1 MKRIAGK
8 LKQVLSVT
16 LAAAM
21 LITLLPQTGM
31 KVFAEESV
39 IEEREVQEQ
48 PEQKENSGEI
58 EEGTTETEEDE
69 EETTGAEETG
79 EDNEKDEA
87 DGDDEQNPE
96 EEKNNTE
103 DDNQQTDPEVDS
115 EEDTENPDA
124 EPEEETQEPVDQLVD
139 EGLCT
144 SNEGETA
151 VQLITEPV
159 YYQVDGKTYVF
170 FRLDNYEFS
179 WSFNGKVWIDNSLGS
194 ASGMQGDMYYCTSSK
209 LEAGKT
215 HTLKVQVGSETL
227 QAEFQVEE
235 DPGIVF
241 EKTVQNSAS
250 AYIYPKLSYYS
261 GEEKKISRVDMV
273 SENNIVYATDATD
286 AYSGWGYSSD
296 DDRYTVLG
304 EKDGLNVPYKHYYRT
319 CSLCATR
326 MTIPVGTYDLNIV
339 YEDDS
344 VERLE
349 DVVEIVEYG
358 EKPYISD
365 VFLGSSNGGYDTE
378 LGKYIYITVYGNNV
392 DFNKLLFKAVY
403 TSEDGSNTAEYGL
416 SYVSHEE
423 RKYGDQ
429 PAYSVK
435 LHKDN
440 WPALKDGEITGEII
454 AVEGYD
460 IEIKD
465 GNWSWTAGTDEN
477 PAISYIHWKSTD
489 KVMEVAVENTKT
501 TSMEVKLYTDSE
513 FQVLYASGSSKKVNQ
528 GYAEVS
534 MYLAD
539 GSQAQKIEN
548 QIYYIEVILSDGT
561 ILKEWSQY
569 ITGTSD
575 YTAGNVQW
583 TASSSRIAFGA
594 EGITYIADT
603 KFSIKDKSSV
613 KVKLFDQESWQE
625 LLELKNVKLEAYL
638 PPNETDTKIRISFD
652 SKEFSNYGTGDY
664 YLGVE
669 VSGKVRSYLPV
680 IILESDR
687 FLLSYVQAPAW
698 QDESTL
704 LISVAGL
711 IYPQDATELSV
722 EMWDPYG
729 NKVDDI
735 KLELLNTWNGQGTNG
750 GIYAIKGIKRSE
762 AYRKYWIKVTHNTKG
777 EPYSLYNQDQKYYS
791 DEKGRLDGISN
802 GYISVRQYDNRAVG
816 ISSSALQ
823 YPVTISAFMMPDDGT
838 ADAFMTADQPDGS
851 DSNGYYIN
859 FTPAFIKQLPDKNR
873 SYKLIV
879 KDASGISREVDGGCY
894 VLGAYGTAGGSETPD
909 VSYTIRYQLNGGQN
923 AAGNPVQYKTGDDLT
938 FRDPS
943 RTGYEFKGWY
953 TDKSLTK
960 EFSYDKSSTKG
971 NLVLYAKWE
980 VIKYQLTYDLDG
992 GALAKGKTNPTVYD
1006 AVKDVALN
1014 APVKAGYNFI
1024 GWKVN
1029 EEETRI
1035 TNNKITKGSHTGDLH
1050 LTACWKE
1057 YAYRVV
1063 WNKNAKD
1070 AAGSM
1075 SDVDLTF
1082 SEELTIPEEGY
1093 TRNGYDFLGWNT
1105 SANGKGTA
1113 YTEGMK
1119 VKGLSTKDKATV
1131 TLYAQWQERPFE
1143 ILYELNGGVNNAKN
1157 PDSYSLNK
1165 TVSLQ
1170 NPTREGFTF
1179 AGWYTDAGFAD
1190 GTQIRKIE
1198 KNPGDITVYA
1208 RWRENVYTIK
1218 LDGNGGKRADKK
1230 VMSPVN
1236 AAFTE
1241 EKVLPSN
1248 EYVRAGYRFEGWNTR
1263 KDGKGTSYA
1272 DGETVSGLL
1281 AKDKAAVTL
1290 YAQWTII
1297 EIPITYELDGGVNSA
1312 KNPAVVTIARDVS
1325 LSAPT
1330 REGYTFKGWYTDSSC
1345 EVKLKNNKILKSTTQ
1360 PVTVYAKWEENRY
1373 ALKYDKNGGK
1383 YEISKEAQ
1391 NKSYGYTD
1399 SVTLLNG
1406 KGAERANYALTGWNT
1421 KKDRSGT
1428 HYDLGAACSGLAQK
1442 GTVILYAEWTPLPDK
1457 THRITYHNLEGAENR
1472 NPDSYSFEKD
1482 VKLANPVRTGYTFN
1496 GWYTD
1501 AAYESKKV
1509 ASISRK
1515 ETKDMELYAKWTENQ
1530 YTIKYDGNKGSCPKG
1545 VKMVPVQTSYTYA
1558 VTLTDNAFIRKGYEF
1573 TGWNTKKDGTGVP
1586 YEDKDSVTGLSDK
1599 NKGTV
1604 TLYAQWQ
1611 AVSYKVTYENMGEA
1625 ADNSMNPDGYTV
1637 EKDVTLKTP
1646 EWYGYTFKGWYSD
1659 SECKKKV
1666 TKISKNTAQPV
1677 TVYAK
1682 WEENEYSVRFALQGG
1697 EGNIKSLVNRKYT
1710 AEITIPDVEPEKEGK
1725 TFAGWS
1731 LSPNGSVQ
1739 YQAGGKVSFRQI
1751 HEDGGTAKGI
1761 VKKYVTLYA
1770 IWQ

>member
-1 MKRIAGK
+1 MKWKEFRKAALAWMLAIAM
-8 LKQVLSVT
+8 VMPNLSM
-16 LAAAM
+16 AAM
-21 LITLLPQTGM
+21 A
-31 KVFAEESV
+31 AETD
-39 IEEREVQEQ
+39 VQ
-48 PEQKENSGEI
+48 NIADS
-58 EEGTTETEEDE
+58 TTEPQENEDE
-69 EETTGAEETG
+69 ENRVEESAPPTEEG
-79 EDNEKDEA
+79 EDSQEPEA
-87 DGDDEQNPE
+87 TQESPDAQESTTQEEQESSEDIRDPDPTPTFIPE
-96 EEKNNTE
+96 ENDTE
-103 DDNQQTDPEVDS
+103 DMPETKIENISDMELVRENQDENFEWNGNVITKYIGTDANVIIPER
-115 EEDTENPDA
+115 TE
-124 EPEEETQEPVDQLVD
+124 
-139 EGLCT
+139 
-144 SNEGETA
+144 SIGEKA
-151 VQLITEPV
+151 F
-159 YYQVDGKTYVF
+159 YY
-170 FRLDNYEFS
+170 N
-179 WSFNGKVWIDNSLGS
+179 
-194 ASGMQGDMYYCTSSK
+194 SK
-209 LEAGKT
+209 LETVSFSGGNVRKIEQSAFEGCKSLRSIDFPEGLEEISKSAFEGCDSLENFELPNG
-215 HTLKVQVGSETL
+215 LKVIGVNAFWYCDKLTEVEIPATVTDLGANSFAFCDSLEKLTYGEGTKIIYGCAAQSVRVVVLPSTTEEIADDAFEAYSEL
-227 QAEFQVEE
+227 QNINF
-235 DPGIVF
+235 P
-241 EKTVQNSAS
+241 AS
-250 AYIYPKLSYYS
+250 L
-261 GEEKKISRVDMV
+261 KKIGWNAFGPYGFSYVKSLKELRFEGEGNIEIGKNAFNG
-273 SENNIVYATDATD
+273 ENNV
-286 AYSGWGYSSD
+286 
-296 DDRYTVLG
+296 
-304 EKDGLNVPYKHYYRT
+304 
-319 CSLCATR
+319 
-326 MTIPVGTYDLNIV
+326 
-339 YEDDS
+339 
-344 VERLE
+344 E
-349 DVVEIVEYG
+349 DVPVYC
-358 EKPYISD
+358 PYNSKVYQYFINKKGFK
-365 VFLGSSNGGYDTE
+365 VVSN
-378 LGKYIYITVYGNNV
+378 
-392 DFNKLLFKAVY
+392 
-403 TSEDGSNTAEYGL
+403 
-416 SYVSHEE
+416 
-423 RKYGDQ
+423 
-429 PAYSVK
+429 
-435 LHKDN
+435 
-440 WPALKDGEITGEII
+440 
-454 AVEGYD
+454 
-460 IEIKD
+460 
-465 GNWSWTAGTDEN
+465 
-477 PAISYIHWKSTD
+477 
-489 KVMEVAVENTKT
+489 
-501 TSMEVKLYTDSE
+501 
-513 FQVLYASGSSKKVNQ
+513 
-528 GYAEVS
+528 
-534 MYLAD
+534 
-539 GSQAQKIEN
+539 
-548 QIYYIEVILSDGT
+548 
-561 ILKEWSQY
+561 
-569 ITGTSD
+569 
-575 YTAGNVQW
+575 
-583 TASSSRIAFGA
+583 
-594 EGITYIADT
+594 
-603 KFSIKDKSSV
+603 
-613 KVKLFDQESWQE
+613 
-625 LLELKNVKLEAYL
+625 
-638 PPNETDTKIRISFD
+638 
-652 SKEFSNYGTGDY
+652 
-664 YLGVE
+664 
-669 VSGKVRSYLPV
+669 
-680 IILESDR
+680 
-687 FLLSYVQAPAW
+687 
-698 QDESTL
+698 
-704 LISVAGL
+704 
-711 IYPQDATELSV
+711 
-722 EMWDPYG
+722 
-729 NKVDDI
+729 
-735 KLELLNTWNGQGTNG
+735 
-750 GIYAIKGIKRSE
+750 
-762 AYRKYWIKVTHNTKG
+762 
-777 EPYSLYNQDQKYYS
+777 
-791 DEKGRLDGISN
+791 
-802 GYISVRQYDNRAVG
+802 
-816 ISSSALQ
+816 
-823 YPVTISAFMMPDDGT
+823 
-838 ADAFMTADQPDGS
+838 
-851 DSNGYYIN
+851 
-859 FTPAFIKQLPDKNR
+859 
-873 SYKLIV
+873 
-879 KDASGISREVDGGCY
+879 
-894 VLGAYGTAGGSETPD
+894 
-909 VSYTIRYQLNGGQN
+909 YTIRYELNGGQN
-923 AAGNPVQYKTGDDLT
+923 VEENPQNYEDGQELVFY
-938 FRDPS
+938 DPS
-943 RTGYEFKGWY
+943 RDGYEFKGWY

-1006 AVKDVALN
+1006 AAKDVTLN
-1014 APVKAGYNFI
+1014 APVKAGYNFT

-1545 VKMVPVQTSYTYA
+1545 VKMVPVQTSYTHA

-1637 EKDVTLKTP
+1637 EKGVTLKTP

>member
-1 MKRIAGK
+1 MKWKEFRKAALAWMLAIAM
-8 LKQVLSVT
+8 VMPNSSMVVM
-16 LAAAM
+16 AAE
-21 LITLLPQTGM
+21 TD
-31 KVFAEESV
+31 
-39 IEEREVQEQ
+39 VQ
-48 PEQKENSGEI
+48 NIADS
-58 EEGTTETEEDE
+58 TTEPQENEDE
-69 EETTGAEETG
+69 ENRVEESAPPTEEG
-79 EDNEKDEA
+79 EDSQEPEA
-87 DGDDEQNPE
+87 TQESPDAQESTTQEEQESSGDINDPDPTPTFIPE
-96 EEKNNTE
+96 ENDTE
-103 DDNQQTDPEVDS
+103 DMPETKIENISDMELVRENQDENFEWNGNIITKYIGTDANVIIPERAERIG
-115 EEDTENPDA
+115 EEA
-124 EPEEETQEPVDQLVD
+124 F
-139 EGLCT
+139 
-144 SNEGETA
+144 
-151 VQLITEPV
+151 
-159 YYQVDGKTYVF
+159 YY
-170 FRLDNYEFS
+170 N
-179 WSFNGKVWIDNSLGS
+179 
-194 ASGMQGDMYYCTSSK
+194 SK
-209 LEAGKT
+209 LETVSFSGVNVRRIEQSAFEGCKSLRSIDFPEGLEEIGKSAFEGCNVLENFELPNGLEVIGVNAFWYCDKLT
-215 HTLKVQVGSETL
+215 EVEIPATVTDLGANSFAFCDSLEKLTYGEGTKIIYGCAAQGVRTVVLPSTTEEIADDAFEAYSEL
-227 QAEFQVEE
+227 RNINF
-235 DPGIVF
+235 P
-241 EKTVQNSAS
+241 AS
-250 AYIYPKLSYYS
+250 L
-261 GEEKKISRVDMV
+261 KKI
-273 SENNIVYATDATD
+273 
-286 AYSGWGYSSD
+286 GWNAFGFYGFS
-296 DDRYTVLG
+296 YV
-304 EKDGLNVPYKHYYRT
+304 K
-319 CSLCATR
+319 
-326 MTIPVGTYDLNIV
+326 
-339 YEDDS
+339 
-344 VERLE
+344 RLE
-349 DVVEIVEYG
+349 ELRFEGDGNIEIATNA
-358 EKPYISD
+358 
-365 VFLGSSNGGYDTE
+365 FNG
-378 LGKYIYITVYGNNV
+378 GNNV
-392 DFNKLLFKAVY
+392 EDVPVYCPYNSKVYQYFINKKGFKVV
-403 TSEDGSNTAEYGL
+403 SN
-416 SYVSHEE
+416 
-423 RKYGDQ
+423 
-429 PAYSVK
+429 
-435 LHKDN
+435 
-440 WPALKDGEITGEII
+440 
-454 AVEGYD
+454 
-460 IEIKD
+460 
-465 GNWSWTAGTDEN
+465 
-477 PAISYIHWKSTD
+477 
-489 KVMEVAVENTKT
+489 
-501 TSMEVKLYTDSE
+501 
-513 FQVLYASGSSKKVNQ
+513 
-528 GYAEVS
+528 
-534 MYLAD
+534 
-539 GSQAQKIEN
+539 
-548 QIYYIEVILSDGT
+548 
-561 ILKEWSQY
+561 
-569 ITGTSD
+569 
-575 YTAGNVQW
+575 
-583 TASSSRIAFGA
+583 
-594 EGITYIADT
+594 
-603 KFSIKDKSSV
+603 
-613 KVKLFDQESWQE
+613 
-625 LLELKNVKLEAYL
+625 
-638 PPNETDTKIRISFD
+638 
-652 SKEFSNYGTGDY
+652 
-664 YLGVE
+664 
-669 VSGKVRSYLPV
+669 
-680 IILESDR
+680 
-687 FLLSYVQAPAW
+687 
-698 QDESTL
+698 
-704 LISVAGL
+704 
-711 IYPQDATELSV
+711 
-722 EMWDPYG
+722 
-729 NKVDDI
+729 
-735 KLELLNTWNGQGTNG
+735 
-750 GIYAIKGIKRSE
+750 
-762 AYRKYWIKVTHNTKG
+762 
-777 EPYSLYNQDQKYYS
+777 
-791 DEKGRLDGISN
+791 
-802 GYISVRQYDNRAVG
+802 
-816 ISSSALQ
+816 
-823 YPVTISAFMMPDDGT
+823 
-838 ADAFMTADQPDGS
+838 
-851 DSNGYYIN
+851 
-859 FTPAFIKQLPDKNR
+859 
-873 SYKLIV
+873 
-879 KDASGISREVDGGCY
+879 
-894 VLGAYGTAGGSETPD
+894 
-909 VSYTIRYQLNGGQN
+909 YTIRYELNGGQN
-923 AAGNPVQYKTGDDLT
+923 VEENPQNYEDGQELVFY
-938 FRDPS
+938 DPS
-943 RTGYEFKGWY
+943 RDGYEFKGWY

-1014 APVKAGYNFI
+1014 APVKAGYNFT

-1143 ILYELNGGVNNAKN
+1143 ILYELNGGVNSTKN

-1218 LDGNGGKRADKK
+1218 LDGNGGKREDKK

-1263 KDGKGTSYA
+1263 KDGKGTAYA

-1312 KNPAVVTIARDVS
+1312 KNPAVVTIAKDVS

-1345 EVKLKNNKILKSTTQ
+1345 EVKVKNNKILKSTTQ

-1383 YEISKEAQ
+1383 YDIAKEAQ

-1406 KGAERANYALTGWNT
+1406 EGAERANYTLTGWNT

-1428 HYDLGAACSGLAQK
+1428 HYGLGAACSGLEQK
-1442 GTVILYAEWTPLPDK
+1442 GTVILYAEWTPRDDK
-1457 THRITYHNLEGAENR
+1457 TYKITYHNLEGAENR

-1545 VKMVPVQTSYTYA
+1545 VKMVPVQTSYTHA
-1558 VTLTDNAFIRKGYEF
+1558 VTLTDNAFVRKGYEF
-1573 TGWNTKKDGTGVP
+1573 TGWNKKKDGTGVP
-1586 YEDKDSVTGLSDK
+1586 YGDKDSVTGLSDK

-1625 ADNSMNPDGYTV
+1625 ADNSMNPDSYTV
-1637 EKDVTLKTP
+1637 ERDVTLKNP

-1666 TKISKNTAQPV
+1666 AKISKNTAQPV

-1710 AEITIPDVEPEKEGK
+1710 AEITIPNVKPEKEGK

-1731 LSPNGSVQ
+1731 LSPNGSAQ
-1739 YQAGGKVSFRQI
+1739 YQAGDKVSFRQI

>member
-8 LKQVLSVT
+8 LKQMLSVT

-21 LITLLPQTGM
+21 LITLLPQTSM
-31 KVFAEESV
+31 KVFAEESA
-39 IEEREVQEQ
+39 IEEEEVQEQ

-58 EEGTTETEEDE
+58 EEETTETEEDE

-115 EEDTENPDA
+115 EEDTENQDA

-144 SNEGETA
+144 SSDGETA

-159 YYQVDGKTYVF
+159 YYQVDGETYVF

-179 WSFNGKVWIDNSLGS
+179 WSFNGNVWIDNSLGS

-235 DPGIVF
+235 DPGITLE
-241 EKTVQNSAS
+241 EKVQESATAWS
-250 AYIYPKLSYYS
+250 ISVCFSYYAS
-261 GEEKKISRVDMV
+261 EEKKISRVDMV
-273 SENNIVYATDATD
+273 SEDDTVYATATQK
-286 AYSGWGYSSD
+286 SGWGSNGE
-296 DDRYTVLG
+296 DDRYTILG
-304 EKDGLNVPYKHYYRT
+304 GENGLSAPYTHYYNQRYPLQT
-319 CSLCATR
+319 TR
-326 MTIPVGTYDLNIV
+326 MITPAGTYDLNIV

-344 VERLE
+344 VECLE
-349 DVVEIVEYG
+349 DAVEIVGAGDEA
-358 EKPYISD
+358 YISK
-365 VFLGSSNGGYDTE
+365 VYNYNYHYDTE
-378 LGKYIYITVYGNNV
+378 TGKYLYIMVYGNHV
-392 DFNKLLFKAVY
+392 DFSKLCFKAVY

-416 SYVSHEE
+416 SYITHEE
-423 RKYGDQ
+423 TDEAGHYI
-429 PAYSVK
+429 VK
-435 LHKDN
+435 LRKDN
-440 WPALKDGEITGEII
+440 WPSLTNGTITGEIT
-454 AVEGYD
+454 AAGGYD
-460 IEIKD
+460 IEIKN
-465 GNWSWTAGTDEN
+465 GTWSWEAGTDER
-477 PAISYIHWKSTD
+477 PAISYINWKSTD
-489 KVMEVAVENTKT
+489 KVMEVAVINTKT
-501 TSMEVKLYTDSE
+501 TSMEVNLYTDSD

-569 ITGTSD
+569 ITGVSD
-575 YTAGNVQW
+575 YTAGDVQW
-583 TASSSRIAFGA
+583 IAHSQKIAFGA
-594 EGITYIADT
+594 EGITYAADT

-613 KVKLFDQESWQE
+613 KVKLFDQERQQE

-638 PPNETDTKIRISFD
+638 PPNETDAKIRISFD

-664 YLGVE
+664 YLVVE
-669 VSGKVRSYLPV
+669 VSGKVRSYASYAYV
-680 IILESDR
+680 TILETDK
-687 FLLSYVQAPAW
+687 FLLSGVNTPAW
-698 QDESTL
+698 QDEDTMIL
-704 LISVAGL
+704 NISGLPDPEDAGL
-711 IYPQDATELSV
+711 LSV

-729 NKVDDI
+729 NKVDNI
-735 KLELLNTWNGQGTNG
+735 KLELLNTWNSQWTNG
-750 GIYAIKGIKRSE
+750 SIYAIKGIKRSE

-777 EPYSLYNQDQKYYS
+777 EPYSLYNQDQKFYS
-791 DEKGRLDGISN
+791 DEKGRLDEISTN

-816 ISSSALQ
+816 ISSPVLQ

-838 ADAFMTADQPDGS
+838 ADAFMTAYQPDGS
-851 DSNGYYIN
+851 DYNGYYIN

-873 SYKLIV
+873 SYKLMV
-879 KDASGISREVDGGCY
+879 KDASGVSREISGGY

-938 FRDPS
+938 FQDPS

-953 TDKSLTK
+953 TDKGLTK

-1006 AVKDVALN
+1006 AVKDVTLN
-1014 APVKAGYNFI
+1014 APVKAGYNFT

-1075 SDVDLTF
+1075 SAVDLTF

-1236 AAFTE
+1236 ATFTE

-1263 KDGKGTSYA
+1263 KDGKGTAYA

-1312 KNPAVVTIARDVS
+1312 KNPAVVTIAKDVS

-1509 ASISRK
+1509 ASVSRK

-1545 VKMVPVQTSYTYA
+1545 VKMVPVQTSYTHA

-1625 ADNSMNPDGYTV
+1625 ADNSMNPDSYTV

-1666 TKISKNTAQPV
+1666 TKISRNTAQPV

-1739 YQAGGKVSFRQI
+1739 YQAGEKVSFRQI
-1751 HEDGGTAKGI
+1751 HEDGGTAKGK